1 MSNQSNDPS
10 DQQCARISRRT
21 LVIGGAAISAGA
33 VTGLSAMMARAVDAG
48 PEAQT
53 TSGRVRGY
61 YDGPVKVFKGVPYG
75 ASTGGANRWLPPKPP
90 APWSGVKETT
100 GAGPMCFQDSRGA
113 PLAEEQAM
121 SQTGPQSEDC
131 LTVNISTPAVGPR
144 SGKRPVI
151 VWYHGGGF
159 DAGSGNAT
167 SYDGRNLAQKHD
179 VVLVTVTHR
188 LNGFG
193 FLYLADLFGP
203 EYADSGNAGILDC
216 AAALQWVHDNIANFG
231 GDPAKVTIVG
241 QSGGGAKVGALMSMP
256 AAKGLFQR
264 AIGQSGAMLHAN
276 SIQTAAAGAK
286 RLVDALGVKSITE
299 LQAVPPERL
308 LAAIGQAR
316 LLTGPVVDGRALP
329 HQPFD
334 ADSLPLSRAVP
345 FMVGTNETESTFFPM
360 MPLDPIDDAKLLAL
374 TKGMSHVDDA
384 GAAKLIEVFRHTYPG
399 KDDTYLLQLIS
410 SQTSPTQ
417 LNIIIE
423 AERKADQGGAP
434 VYVYYFTKHTPV
446 RDGKLRA
453 VHTLEIPYV
462 FDSLAHAAPIIG
474 PVTAEQ
480 QALADKVSAAWVSF
494 ARTGD
499 PNNAKIPHWPAFNT
513 KTRPIMVIDDQWHA
527 ADDPL
532 RDTRL
537 VIAELKIS
545 TPPATIGPPP
555 PPPGGMPPGGM
566 PPGGMPP
573 GGMPPNGMRPPPP
586 GGMPPGGMPPPP
598 PGGQPPG

>member
-1 MSNQSNDPS
+1 MSNRSRAS
-10 DQQCARISRRT
+10 DEGTRISRRSV
-21 LVIGGAAISAGA
+21 VIGGAALGAAA
-33 VTGLSAMMARAVDAG
+33 VTGPLGAMMAHAADAG

-53 TSGRVRGY
+53 MSGRVRGY

-75 ASTGGANRWLPPKPP
+75 ASTGGANRWLPPQPP
-90 APWSGVKETT
+90 VPWNGIKETKS
-100 GAGPMCFQDSRGA
+100 AGPMCFQDSRGA

-203 EYADSGNAGILDC
+203 AYADSGNAGILDC
-216 AAALQWVHDNIANFG
+216 VAALQWVRENIANFG
-231 GDPAKVTIVG
+231 GDPANVTIAG
-241 QSGGGAKVGALMSMP
+241 QSGGGAKVAALMSMP

-276 SIQTAAAGAK
+276 SIETAAAGAK
-286 RLVDALGVKSITE
+286 RLVDALGVKSLTE
-299 LQAVPPERL
+299 LQALPPERL

-316 LLTGPVVDGRALP
+316 LLTGPVVDGRVLP

-334 ADSLPLSRAVP
+334 ADSLPLSRDVP
-345 FMVGTNETESTFFPM
+345 FMAGTNETESTFFPM
-360 MPLDPIDDAKLLAL
+360 TPLDPIDDAKLFEL
-374 TKGMSHVDDA
+374 TKQMSRVDDA
-384 GAAKLIEVFRHTYPG
+384 RASKLIEAFRHAYPG

-417 LNIIIE
+417 LNIMIE
-423 AERKADQGGAP
+423 AERKADQAGAP

-446 RDGKLRA
+446 RGGKLRA
-453 VHTLEIPYV
+453 VHTLEIPYL
-462 FDSLAHAAPIIG
+462 FDSLAHATPIIG

-480 QALADKVSAAWVSF
+480 QALADKVSTAWVSF
-494 ARTGD
+494 ARTGN
-499 PNNAKIPHWPAFNT
+499 PNNAKIPHWPAFD
-513 KTRPIMVIDDQWHA
+513 TRTRSIMVIDDQWHA
-527 ADDPL
+527 VDDPL
-532 RDTRL
+532 RETRT

-573 GGMPPNGMRPPPP
+573 GGMPP
-586 GGMPPGGMPPPP
+586 GGMPPGGMPPGGIPPGALPP
-598 PGGQPPG
+598 PGGPPPG